1 MSDPETPPPNVSP
14 QLANVQNSIY
24 SAIENSKK
32 QQWTITNYVILV
44 YAAIF
49 GLSQALKF
57 LGITERWV
65 FGVLVAVVGGY
76 AILLLIQIQ
85 KDLERYREQLEAF
98 HTQTISKEDRERYLR
113 PRKYTL
119 LRGGWF
125 LGALLGVVL
134 IGAGLVIYSLWRS

>member
-1 MSDPETPPPNVSP
+1 MPDTTPLSA
-14 QLANVQNSIY
+14 QLSNVQNSIY
-24 SAIENSKK
+24 SVIENSKK

-98 HTQTISKEDRERYLR
+98 HTQTINNKDWERYQLR
-113 PRKYTL
+113 PYETPFG
-119 LRGGWF
+119 RGGWF

-134 IGAGLVIYSLWRS
+134 IGAGLVIYSLRRS

>member
-1 MSDPETPPPNVSP
+1 MADTTPLSP
-14 QLANVQNSIY
+14 RLANVQNAIY
-24 SAIENSKK
+24 SAIKNLKK
-32 QQWTITNYVILV
+32 QQWMITKYVILV

-98 HTQTISKEDRERYLR
+98 HTQTINNKDWERYQLR
-113 PRKYTL
+113 PYETPFG
-119 LRGGWF
+119 RGGWF

>member
-1 MSDPETPPPNVSP
+1 MADTTPLSP
-14 QLANVQNSIY
+14 RLANVQNAIY
-24 SAIENSKK
+24 SAIKNLKK
-32 QQWTITNYVILV
+32 QQWTITKYVILV

-98 HTQTISKEDRERYLR
+98 HTQTINNKDWERYQLR
-113 PRKYTL
+113 PYETPFG
-119 LRGGWF
+119 RGGWF

-134 IGAGLVIYSLWRS
+134 IGAGLVIYSSWRS